1 LSPTL
6 CPDTPFLT
14 HEEIVDL
21 PWSDGIQLLL
31 LKRYSSLT
39 ADHLGEAH
47 PYAYGGAVIQDLG
60 YVDLV
65 NCAQLR
71 ISRCW

>member
-1 LSPTL
+1 VHQRWRRLL
-6 CPDTPFLT
+6 ARDG
-14 HEEIVDL
+14 DQ
-21 PWSDGIQLLL
+21 PWSDEIQPLL

-47 PYAYGGAVIQDLG
+47 AYAYGGAVIQDLG

-65 NCAQLR
+65 NCAQLQ